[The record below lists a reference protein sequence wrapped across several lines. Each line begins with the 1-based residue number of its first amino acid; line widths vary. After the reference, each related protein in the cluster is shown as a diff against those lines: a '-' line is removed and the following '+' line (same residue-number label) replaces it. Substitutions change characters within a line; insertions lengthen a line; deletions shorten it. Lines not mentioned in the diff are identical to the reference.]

1 VRRVKDYLK
10 ENEQTKNILLD
21 IEGIIVNSVNVYG
34 SLFNH
39 HTTIEDFSNEQV
51 VAFSLRELVSYTSNI
66 YSAQMYSILT
76 LLWDDLIQTGTPMW
90 KKWTNREIA
99 FNDVTR
105 TLILIDEAHR
115 VINVDNIMLVKELTT
130 FEREAPK
137 YFAGLL
143 FASQS
148 IRDFVPENAS
158 EDDMSAIGEI
168 IKLFELTQ

>member
-143 FASQS
+143 FA
-148 IRDFVPENAS
+148 
-158 EDDMSAIGEI
+158 
-168 IKLFELTQ
+168 